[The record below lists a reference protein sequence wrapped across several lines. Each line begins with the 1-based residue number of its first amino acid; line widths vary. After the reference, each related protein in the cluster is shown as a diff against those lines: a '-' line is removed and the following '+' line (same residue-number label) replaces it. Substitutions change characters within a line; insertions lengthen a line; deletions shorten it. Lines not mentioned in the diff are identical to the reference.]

1 MSIGE
6 IVTERRNRAIV
17 GAVVAF
23 LALLIV
29 GTLLFRR
36 AGRWLVREDPLQ
48 KSDLIVVLSGSMPAR
63 AEEAARIFRLG
74 YAPQVWVSKPEN
86 PAAELGTMGIPYAGE
101 ESYNRDVL
109 MRLGVP
115 ADAIRIF
122 PKPIVNT
129 EEEIEEVSQQMIAL
143 HKRSAIIVTS
153 PQHTRRVRTLWHQLS
168 SDYLRLTIHAAWQD
182 SFDADHWWRTTRD
195 VSAVSREMMG
205 LLNSRLGLRVRPRS
219 SLRRQQSQGL
229 AHLGDTRLT
238 SVGFGFHF
246 PNFGQELPGR
256 GRRCDFPVED
266 CPCG

>member
-1 MSIGE
+1 MSIDE

-17 GAVVAF
+17 AVVAIVAF
-23 LALLIV
+23 LIV

-74 YAPQVWVSKPEN
+74 YAPEVWVSKPEN
-86 PAAELGTMGIPYAGE
+86 PAAELGTMGVPYAGE

-109 MRLGVP
+109 IRLGVP
-115 ADAIRIF
+115 GDAIRIF
-122 PKPIVNT
+122 PKAIVNT
-129 EEEIEEVSQQMIAL
+129 EEEIEEVSQQMMAL
-143 HKRSAIIVTS
+143 HKRGVIIVTS
-153 PQHTRRVRTLWHQLS
+153 PQHTRRVKALWRQLS
-168 SDYLRLTIHAAWQD
+168 DDHLRLTVHAAWQD

-205 LLNSRLGLRVRPRS
+205 LLNSYLGLRVRPRS
-219 SLRRQQSQGL
+219 VLGRQQSLRQ
-229 AHLGDTRLT
+229 APVGDTRLT

-246 PNFGQELPGR
+246 PNFRQKLPGC
-256 GRRCDFPVED
+256 GRRWDFPVED